1 MLGYLV
7 LIVLQIIVGWFG
19 KDQILTLAKIP
30 NLGAL
35 INAAIEAA
43 VYAVLVWIVGVIGS
57 FILKDVRMPHSTT
70 LVSALVGA
78 LIGAA
83 IVIFLPQ
90 FGVSLP
96 SGINRE
102 FIPLGGAILGYL
114 LRR

>member
-19 KDQILTLAKIP
+19 KDQIAVHVP

-35 INAAIEAA
+35 IDAAVEAAI
-43 VYAVLVWIVGVIGS
+43 YAVIVWIVGVIGS
-57 FILKDVRMPHSTT
+57 FILKDVRMPRSST
-70 LVSALVGA
+70 LVSALIGA

-83 IVIFLPQ
+83 IVMFLPQ
-90 FGVSLP
+90 FGVSIP
-96 SGINRE
+96 RGINHE

-114 LRR
+114 IRR

>member
-19 KDQILTLAKIP
+19 KDQIAVHVP
-30 NLGAL
+30 NLGTYIDAAVE
-35 INAAIEAA
+35 AAI
-43 VYAVLVWIVGVIGS
+43 YAVIVWVVGVIGS
-57 FILKDVRMPHSTT
+57 FVLKDVRMPHSTT

-96 SGINRE
+96 RGINPE